1 MVAVIEAPGGTT
13 LSTGT
18 EDLGDFIGKV
28 VTVVPQETVASEV
41 TSIVPGTPFDTV
53 ETQFTVSGGR
63 GFRTPGANVCEL
75 TLCRDVCLRV
85 IYIKTTFRSVI
96 CTIRLQHVKYI
107 LFLSNIIL

>member
-1 MVAVIEAPGGTT
+1 MPNIIEGKLISLHRVVAVIEAPGGTT

-53 ETQFTVSGGR
+53 ET
-63 GFRTPGANVCEL
+63 
-75 TLCRDVCLRV
+75 
-85 IYIKTTFRSVI
+85 
-96 CTIRLQHVKYI
+96 
-107 LFLSNIIL
+107 